1 MWYARPC
8 PLPLLKVMALGVIH
22 LQPLRLVLLD
32 AMMTEYLDR
41 VDSYL
46 SNSLTEPGAVGHI
59 TMVRSY
65 TRRLFTRGAAL
76 LNVCMVCIRDGHE

>member
-1 MWYARPC
+1 MVRPSVPSAPAQGHGPGC
-8 PLPLLKVMALGVIH
+8 DPPPAPPAGAA
-22 LQPLRLVLLD
+22 D